1 MIDNKNILK
10 AAKSLGMQQNI
21 TIQVVDILTGKV
33 VQEHTSHNTV
43 TNSMLLGIAHYLT
56 GDGVFQQGYHMLANY
71 VPRYISLGTMGLI
84 SQEQDK
90 DGLPAGIGV
99 TIPDPGTDDDY
110 RALLDALSDA
120 ESRLNVA
127 KDALKNECPYYVE
140 LGKCYTGETCNQCS
154 DRLQAK
160 RDELDAAQAA
170 YDEAYDAVMGYS
182 EEQRFTDYMQ
192 QRPGYGADGYDGN
205 QNNNRQWFGLGK
217 VFKDRDDKTKT
228 INCELISASFPRAE
242 ISFRD
247 VVPEVEAEL
256 PKTID
261 VVFSAMIS
269 TGALKQFREEGKDY
283 VFITETGLWSQP
295 DWPQGIAEVLDS
307 ATQQVVQYDWS
318 DQDRAYECG
327 DNGLL
332 AAYRLAPPNE
342 ENWDMSVKE
351 NRDLLKKNI
360 LRVGVNQIV
369 QIIWKIQLGSIDQFG
384 GVDILK
390 G

>member
-1 MIDNKNILK
+1 MTDSRQILK
-10 AAKSLGMQQNI
+10 IAKSLGMKQNI
-21 TIQVVDILTGKV
+21 TLRVIDEATGKV
-33 VQEHTSHNTV
+33 VQEHTAHNTV

-56 GDGVFQQGYHMLANY
+56 GDGVLNQGYHMLANY

-84 SQEQDK
+84 TQHADRVT
-90 DGLPAGIGV
+90 GLPTGIG
-99 TIPDPGTDDDY
+99 TAIPEGDGELYDDLI
-110 RALLDALSDA
+110 AA
-120 ESRLNVA
+120 EA
-127 KDALKNECPYYVE
+127 A
-140 LGKCYTGETCNQCS
+140 
-154 DRLQAK
+154 
-160 RDELDAAQAA
+160 LDAAQDKLAQFCPYFLESGKCYSGQACTTCSNRLKALKDDIDAKQKA
-170 YDEAYDAVMGYS
+170 YEDAYEALAGS
-182 EEQRFTDYMQ
+182 SGTEEQRLTDYMRE
-192 QRPGYGADGYDGN
+192 RPGYGADGYDEN
-205 QNNNRQWFGLGK
+205 QNNNRKYFGLGP
-217 VFKDRDDKTKT
+217 VFKDRPIPGRTV
-228 INCELISASFPRAE
+228 NCELISASFPRAE

-295 DWPQGIAEVLDS
+295 MWPSTEIIKTDPHEYKWGDKID
-307 ATQQVVQYDWS
+307 
-318 DQDRAYECG
+318 YECG

-342 ENWDMSVKE
+342 ENWDMSVAE
-351 NRDLLKKNI
+351 NRELLKKNI
-360 LRVGVNQIV
+360 LRVGVNQVV
-369 QIIWKIQLGSIDQFG
+369 QVIWKIQLGSIDQFG